1 MVTFLVYI
9 LKSSFCLV
17 LLYGFYRL
25 LLASTTRFSLN
36 RWVLIGGMLTCL
48 LLPFVS
54 LELER
59 EPIFQAPLRLVE
71 EWEQPV
77 LGITEVGVA
86 KISQEKTE
94 YSWFGTLVVL
104 VYLSGAAVVLFRWVV
119 GYISLFHWIS
129 RHEYKE
135 FNGLRWVLY
144 DLPVRPFSWGRYIV
158 MNRLEYEK
166 HSPVCLHEEMHCRYG
181 HCYDNLLMQMV
192 LIFHWWNP
200 LVWKL
205 KHELSDVHEYQADE
219 GVLNQGI
226 DAKTYQLL
234 LVRKA
239 VGSRLYSMVC
249 GFTHSSLKKRI
260 SMMSKKRNSKWVRLR
275 ILLAVPLAAGVVY
288 IFARPEVKGT
298 VADYSATFKEKT
310 QGRANF
316 GLTKADVE
324 QRRDTDNL
332 MANYISSEKACIL
345 ELCCNQHNQ
354 FLWGPENRAKE
365 KVFVDWETMTDE
377 VKKKLTDSFIKQYLE
392 QKQKMVPV
400 VIRIVADRNAKTEAI
415 AVAKQKLVEAYEMA
429 RQEFAETYP
438 RELVDKCL
446 MPHFYYASP
455 KAFADVP
462 VRVAD
467 RSLSLSG
474 YDIRFFI
481 DNLEVGELNDFS
493 LDELSSKIK
502 QLCVEH
508 KSEHLSAL
516 LEVPSDASEGVVYDI
531 KQVLREGYVLRLNL
545 VQDSQD

>member
-36 RWVLIGGMLTCL
+36 RWVLIGGMLACL

-119 GYISLFHWIS
+119 GYIGLFHWIS

-239 VGSRLYSMVC
+239 VGSRLYSMAC

-365 KVFVDWETMTDE
+365 KVFVDWETMADE

-415 AVAKQKLVEAYEMA
+415 AVAKQKLVEAYEMD
-429 RQEFAETYP
+429 RQELAETYP

-462 VRVAD
+462 LGVAD

>member
-25 LLASTTRFSLN
+25 VLASTTRFSLN
-36 RWVLIGGMLTCL
+36 RWVLIGGMLACL

-59 EPIFQAPLRLVE
+59 EPIFQAPLRLEE

-144 DLPVRPFSWGRYIV
+144 DLPVRSFSWGRYIV

-239 VGSRLYSMVC
+239 VGSRLYSMAC

-275 ILLAVPLAAGVVY
+275 ILLAVPLAAGIVY

-400 VIRIVADRNAKTEAI
+400 VIRIVTDRNAKTEAI
-415 AVAKQKLVEAYEMA
+415 TVAKQKLVEAYEMA
-429 RQEFAETYP
+429 RQELAETYP

-462 VRVAD
+462 VGVAD